1 MKYAFLFIVL
11 CYGGVAAADDARAA
25 FERGQA
31 AFKAGRIH
39 EACDAFAAS
48 EKLAPSVETETKLAD
63 CYERDGKPVSAAR
76 LYRKLADADTSV
88 DRRKAAS
95 AKATKLE
102 ARAPKLRFAINPLPA
117 GIVVKVDGEVV
128 THTEDVLVDTGP
140 HEVVATAPGYE
151 GRASAPVDR
160 EGAILDVIVRME
172 PVAEPTPTPAPA
184 PAPRAKAVVV
194 EPAPMRAAT
203 DERMLTKTTGHRRRN
218 GIIIGAVGLGMLVG
232 GGVTFAIGESKLD
245 DYRTLCPDARCG
257 NDADL
262 AAANSSI
269 SDARTL
275 RGVSL
280 GMGIGGGV
288 LLVAGTYLV
297 LTGSSHVA
305 VQADST
311 GASVAYTARF

>member
-1 MKYAFLFIVL
+1 MKNALLIIVL
-11 CYGGVAAADDARAA
+11 CHAGIAAADDARAA
-25 FERGQA
+25 FDRGQA
-31 AFKAGRIH
+31 ALKAGRIH

-48 EKLAPSVETETKLAD
+48 EKLSPSVETETRLAD

-76 LYRKLADADTSV
+76 LYRKLAESDPST
-88 DRRKAAS
+88 DRRRAAS
-95 AKATKLE
+95 AKAAKLE

-117 GIVVKVDGEVV
+117 GIVVEVDGEIVA
-128 THTEDVLVDTGP
+128 HTEDVLVDTGP
-140 HEVVATAPGYE
+140 HEVIATAPGYE

-172 PVAEPTPTPAPA
+172 PVAEPAPA
-184 PAPRAKAVVV
+184 PAPLPPPATPPTR
-194 EPAPMRAAT
+194 EPAPVRAET
-203 DERMLTKTTGHRRRN
+203 SERMLTKTTGHRRRN
-218 GIIIGAVGLGMLVG
+218 GIIIGAVGLGVLVG
-232 GGVTFAIGESKLD
+232 AGVTFGLGEAKLD
-245 DYRTLCPDARCG
+245 DYRTLCPAARCG
-257 NDADL
+257 SDAEL
-262 AAANSSI
+262 AKANSLI

-288 LLVAGTYLV
+288 LLAAGTYLV

-305 VQADST
+305 VQADAT